1 MKTKERELLEK
12 ILTSENITEGIN
24 TNLGELTAI
33 IPEISNMFGF
43 EHQHPHH
50 HLDVWKHTLLALSKA
65 PNNFDIRLSLLLHD
79 IGKPHSYQNDGGI
92 RHFKGHPEK
101 SATISE
107 TILNRLG
114 FNQEYR
120 EYICT
125 AINHHDTALT
135 SQEIISNPVLSN
147 LIFEIQKCDA
157 HAHNPKYNKK
167 RLQYLQDTTNLF
179 NQLSISQEYTQEF
192 GITMSLS
199 ELI

>member
-1 MKTKERELLEK
+1 MKTKKRELLQK
-12 ILTSENITEGIN
+12 ILTSENITESIN
-24 TNLGELTAI
+24 TNLEELTTI
-33 IPEISNMFGF
+33 IPEISSMFGF

-79 IGKPHSYQNDGGI
+79 IGKPHSYQNNGGI
-92 RHFKGHPEK
+92 RNFKGHPEK

-120 EYICT
+120 ELICT

-147 LIFEIQKCDA
+147 LIFKIQNVM
-157 HAHNPKYNKK
+157 HLHITLSTTKK
-167 RLQYLQDTTNLF
+167 DCSIYKILQICLINYLFHKNTLKN
-179 NQLSISQEYTQEF
+179 SK
-192 GITMSLS
+192 
-199 ELI
+199 